1 MVDSDVTPDEATTGW
16 KQAVFEWLFRQ
27 GATTVL
33 LFLIMLG
40 LYVEVPKIVAAVT
53 ASYEKINADN
63 ASNIQAIHS
72 SHTTQLKSLTDT
84 FQEER
89 SREREMTKEAV
100 EAIKQLTQEIRNQ
113 RSVSKVP

>member
-1 MVDSDVTPDEATTGW
+1 MVDSDVTPGEATGW
-16 KQAVFEWLFRQ
+16 KQALSRWLFSQ
-27 GATTVL
+27 GASTVL
-33 LFLIMLG
+33 LFMIMLG

-63 ASNIQAIHS
+63 AANIQAIHS
-72 SHTTQLKSLTDT
+72 AHSTQLKSLSDT

-89 SREREMTKEAV
+89 SRERELTKEAV
-100 EAIKQLTQEIRNQ
+100 DAIKQLTLEIRNQ